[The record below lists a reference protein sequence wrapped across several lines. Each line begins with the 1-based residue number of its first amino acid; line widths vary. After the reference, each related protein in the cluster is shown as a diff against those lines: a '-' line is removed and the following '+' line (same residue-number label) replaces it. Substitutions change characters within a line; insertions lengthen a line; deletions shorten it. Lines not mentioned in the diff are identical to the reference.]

1 MQLMLIAVNVVA
13 SAVISSTFA
22 NAFCISNRN
31 SLSRVT
37 AQRLSQDDADPDGD
51 VEDFYIEP
59 DDSELFQSLQ
69 DTKRSMFG
77 ENMPLD
83 DELKQS
89 TLNAENAFLAAM
101 LEQTSQFRQL
111 KSEHGSDRAVEIF
124 MERIK
129 QEENPGYDGVEEEND
144 DDTGTKFVEKMH
156 EEQNPQIIDDDET
169 SAWQ

>member
-1 MQLMLIAVNVVA
+1 MLFVTVNVVA
-13 SAVISSTFA
+13 SVVALSTFA
-22 NAFCISNRN
+22 NAFCIHNHN
-31 SLSRVT
+31 SLYRVP
-37 AQRLSQDDADPDGD
+37 AQRLSQDDADTDGD

-69 DTKRSMFG
+69 NTKRSMFG
-77 ENMPLD
+77 EDLPLD

-124 MERIK
+124 MKRIK

-156 EEQNPQIIDDDET
+156 EEQNPPKIDDDET